1 MTLSEDPV
9 VLERPS
15 CPLCRGEGYL
25 LTGALVAMCQECA
38 TREWEEFSQGLE
50 DFPPC
55 WGYASC
61 AEECMGLCPW
71 GEECREAAK
80 E

>member
-1 MTLSEDPV
+1 MTVSDSSV
-9 VLERPS
+9 SVFRPL
-15 CPLCRGEGYL
+15 CPLCRGEGFIF
-25 LTGALVAMCQECA
+25 TGAAIARCPECDR
-38 TREWEEFSQGLE
+38 REWKEFSRGLR
-50 DFPPC
+50 DLPPC

-61 AEECMGLCPW
+61 SQEAMRRCPW